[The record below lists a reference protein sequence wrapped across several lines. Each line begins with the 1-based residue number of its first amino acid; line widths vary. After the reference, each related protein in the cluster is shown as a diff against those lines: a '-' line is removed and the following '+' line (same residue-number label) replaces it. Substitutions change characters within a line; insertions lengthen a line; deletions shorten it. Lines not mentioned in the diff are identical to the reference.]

1 MSRRQPSARRLD
13 RARQKGSSM
22 IEVLVSLFIILVA
35 LLGLTGL
42 MVQSQAAQFESYQR
56 LQALQLAQDMVSRL
70 TANPKQAACY
80 VTATSV
86 GTGYSATPTCT
97 GAVAGNA
104 QDRAV
109 KDMTEWD
116 ALLKGRAELDSG
128 GTKVGAVLG
137 ARGCVTA
144 FNGNGVANEYQ
155 VAVAWQGSIASFAP
169 PADIVCGK
177 DQYGVDTQ
185 RRAVSLVV
193 HLPG

>member
-1 MSRRQPSARRLD
+1 MRTRSSAGRS
-13 RARQKGSSM
+13 AQTGSTM
-22 IEVLVSLFIILVA
+22 IEVLVSLFILLVA

-56 LQALQLAQDMVSRL
+56 MQALQLAQDMVSRL

-80 VTATSV
+80 LTATSV
-86 GTGYSATPTCT
+86 GTGYAATPVCT
-97 GAVAGNA
+97 GAVTGNA

-116 ALLKGRAELDSG
+116 ALLKGRAELDGSNSRIG
-128 GTKVGAVLG
+128 SVLG

-144 FNGNGVANEYQ
+144 YTGNGVANEYQ
-155 VAVAWQGSIASFAP
+155 VAVAWQGSVATFAP
-169 PADIVCGK
+169 PADILCGK
-177 DQYGVDTQ
+177 DQYGTDTQ

-193 HLPG
+193 HLPS

>member
-1 MSRRQPSARRLD
+1 MKTRTLTPMNRSVQR
-13 RARQKGSSM
+13 GGTM
-22 IEVLVSLFIILVA
+22 IEVLVSLFILLVA

-56 LQALQLAQDMVSRL
+56 MQALQLAQDMVSRL

-86 GTGYSATPTCT
+86 GTGYAGTPVCA
-97 GAVAGNA
+97 GSVSGNA
-104 QDRAV
+104 QDKAV
-109 KDMTEWD
+109 RDLTEWD
-116 ALLKGRAELDSG
+116 AVLKGRAELDGSNTRIG
-128 GTKVGAVLG
+128 SVLG
-137 ARGCVTA
+137 ARGCVTSYA
-144 FNGNGVANEYQ
+144 GNGVANEYQ
-155 VAVAWQGSIASFAP
+155 VAVAWQGSIATFAP
-169 PADIVCGK
+169 PAEILCGK